1 MVLLVRFLSCSAEFL
16 SGVSE
21 KMREGIMV
29 TECIYRVETR
39 LSIDDDRMIIS
50 FRHTEISVSRSA
62 DPPCEHVAME
72 ARVHPCLVQ
81 HTRSTEG
88 ITGRRNT
95 GG

>member
-1 MVLLVRFLSCSAEFL
+1 M
-16 SGVSE
+16 
-21 KMREGIMV
+21 GIMV
-29 TECIYRVETR
+29 RERMYRVETR

-72 ARVHPCLVQ
+72 ARGRPCLVQ

-95 GG
+95 AG